1 MRNVVIRRIAK
12 MDESFKEGYR
22 RGFEDAVEFC
32 LASIN
37 ETGKLEDARERIEEY
52 LSLIKED
59 KIERLKK
66 SLWFISK
73 DS

>member
-1 MRNVVIRRIAK
+1 MAEK
-12 MDESFKEGYR
+12 FEDGYR
-22 RGFEDAVEFC
+22 RGFEDAVELC

>member
-1 MRNVVIRRIAK
+1 MAEK
-12 MDESFKEGYR
+12 FEDGYR
-22 RGFEDAVEFC
+22 RGFEDAVELC

-37 ETGKLEDARERIEEY
+37 ETENLEDARERIQEY